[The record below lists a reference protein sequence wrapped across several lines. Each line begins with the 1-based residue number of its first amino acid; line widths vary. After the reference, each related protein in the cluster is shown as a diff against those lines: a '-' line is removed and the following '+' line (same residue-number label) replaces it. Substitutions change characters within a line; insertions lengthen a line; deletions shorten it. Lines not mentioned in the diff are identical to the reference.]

1 MESSFFCDNYYVV
14 SKKKL
19 LNCMIIINLFINLNI
34 YFNLR
39 KGVSNIGLEEY
50 DLAEKDL
57 VMARVIE
64 PDNK

>member
-1 MESSFFCDNYYVV
+1 MESSFFCDNYYV
-14 SKKKL
+14 
-19 LNCMIIINLFINLNI
+19 NLNI

-57 VMARVIE
+57 VLARVIE